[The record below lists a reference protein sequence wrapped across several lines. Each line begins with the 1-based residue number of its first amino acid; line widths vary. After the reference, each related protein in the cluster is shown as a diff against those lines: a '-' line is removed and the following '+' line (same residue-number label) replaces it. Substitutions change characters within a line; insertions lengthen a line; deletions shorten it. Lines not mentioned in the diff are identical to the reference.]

1 MFRIISA
8 TLVYLLFCTP
18 SFSNFKEIKKKA
30 KINNPEIIFPVSKNP
45 NRCMTKMYSNPMTN
59 PVTPIPE
66 VKAPKGY
73 GLDNRFNRALQRFEI
88 LNVHV
93 VGVVLKRVKM

>member
-73 GLDNRFNRALQRFEI
+73 GLDNRFKEHYKGLKI